1 MQILNLQKQIF
12 PHTQIRTSIHY
23 DLGTRVCAFE
33 DIKSAFTDL
42 YQYKNQSIYSLKH
55 RGSRI
60 NLQLQILNLQNQSL
74 YSL

>member
-33 DIKSAFTDL
+33 VEVV
-42 YQYKNQSIYSLKH
+42 
-55 RGSRI
+55 
-60 NLQLQILNLQNQSL
+60 ILHPDS
-74 YSL
+74 